1 MTAQPRDDPGKPRAV
16 RAPDYWRRRTVTP
29 FVLMPAAWLTALAGA
44 LRQRL
49 VRPWRAP
56 VPVVCAGNL
65 VAGGAGKT
73 PLALALGDR
82 LKASGVA
89 VHFLT
94 RGYGG
99 REAGPLRVEPQ
110 RHTFRE
116 VGDEALL
123 LARLAPTWVARDR
136 RRGAAAA
143 AAAGAD
149 LLVMDDGFQNPSL
162 EKDLS
167 FVAIDGGY
175 GFGNRLVLPA
185 GPLREPVARGLARAD
200 AAVMIGADRAELR
213 GRLPRN
219 LPVLEAQLVPG
230 PEGELLAG
238 RSLVAFAGIGRPDKF
253 FQTLNALGAELVEA
267 VPFPDHHVYK
277 PDDIMWLAEIAATLG
292 TRPVTTLKDF
302 VRLPEEAKP
311 MIDTLSVTLEFTDEA
326 ALDAL
331 LARVLAG

>member
-1 MTAQPRDDPGKPRAV
+1 M

-29 FVLMPAAWLTALAGA
+29 FVLLPAGWIVSLAGA

-49 VRPWRAP
+49 ARPWRAP

-73 PLALALGDR
+73 PLALALAER
-82 LKASGVA
+82 LMASGVA

-99 REAGPLRVEPQ
+99 SAAGPLRVEPS
-110 RHTFRE
+110 RHGFRE

-136 RRGAAAA
+136 RAGAAAA

-149 LLVMDDGFQNPSL
+149 ILVMDDGFQNPAL
-162 EKDLS
+162 VKDLS
-167 FVAIDGGY
+167 VLAIDGGY
-175 GFGNRLVLPA
+175 GFGNGLVLPA
-185 GPLREPVARGLARAD
+185 GPLREPVARGAARAE
-200 AAVMIGADRAELR
+200 AAVMIGPDRTEAR
-213 GRLPRN
+213 ARLPRD
-219 LPVLEAQLVPG
+219 LPVLAARFEPG

-238 RSLVAFAGIGRPDKF
+238 KSLVAFAGIGRPDKLF
-253 FQTLNALGAELVEA
+253 ETLTGLGAELVEA
-267 VPFPDHHVYK
+267 APFPDHHVYT
-277 PDDIMWLAEIAATLG
+277 PDDIMWMVEIAATLG
-292 TRPVTTLKDF
+292 SRPVTTLKDF
-302 VRLPEEAKP
+302 VRLPEEAKA
-311 MIDTLSVTLEFTDEA
+311 MVDTLSVTLEFADPA

-331 LARVLAG
+331 LARVLEG

>member
-1 MTAQPRDDPGKPRAV
+1 M

-29 FVLMPAAWLTALAGA
+29 FLLLPASWLYSMAGLLRHRLAK
-44 LRQRL
+44 
-49 VRPWRAP
+49 PWRAP
-56 VPVVCAGNL
+56 IPVVCAGNL

-99 REAGPLRVEPQ
+99 SEAGPIRVEPK
-110 RHTFRE
+110 RHSFRD

-136 RRGAAAA
+136 RAGAVAAKE
-143 AAAGAD
+143 AGAD
-149 LLVMDDGFQNPSL
+149 IIVMDDGFQNPSL
-162 EKDLS
+162 VKDLS
-167 FVAIDGGY
+167 FVVIDGGY
-175 GFGNRLVLPA
+175 GFGNGLVLPS
-185 GPLREPVARGLARAD
+185 GPLREPIARGLARAD
-200 AAVMIGADRAELR
+200 AVVMIDEDRTGARSHLTHDLPFLAA
-213 GRLPRN
+213 RL
-219 LPVLEAQLVPG
+219 EPG

-238 RSLVAFAGIGRPDKF
+238 KSLVAFAGIGRPDKF
-253 FQTLNALGAELVEA
+253 FATLKSLGAELVEA
-267 VPFPDHHVYK
+267 VPYPDHHVYK
-277 PDDIMWLAEIAATLG
+277 PDDIMWMAEIAATLG

-302 VRLPEEAKP
+302 VRLPDDAKP
-311 MIDTLSVTLEFTDEA
+311 MIDTLSVTLEFADLA

-331 LARVLAG
+331 LARVLEGS

>member
-1 MTAQPRDDPGKPRAV
+1 M
-16 RAPDYWRRRTVTP
+16 TP
-29 FVLMPAAWLTALAGA
+29 FVLLPASWITSLVGA

-49 VRPWRAP
+49 ARPWRAP

-99 REAGPLRVEPQ
+99 REAGPLRVLPKE
-110 RHTFRE
+110 HTFRE

-123 LARLAPTWVARDR
+123 LAQLAPTWVARDR
-136 RRGAAAA
+136 RQGAAAA
-143 AAAGAD
+143 VEAGAD
-149 LLVMDDGFQNPSL
+149 ILVMDDGFQNPSL

-167 FVAIDGGY
+167 FIAVDGAY
-175 GFGNRLVLPA
+175 GFGNALVLPA
-185 GPLREPVARGLARAD
+185 GPLREPVARGAVRAA
-200 AAVMIGADRAELR
+200 AAVLIGPDRAEVR
-213 GRLPRN
+213 ARLPRD
-219 LPVLEAQLVPG
+219 LPILEARLAPG

-238 RSLVAFAGIGRPDKF
+238 QPRIAFAGIGRPGKF
-253 FQTLNALGAELVEA
+253 FETLTALGVELVEA
-267 VPFPDHHVYK
+267 VPFPDHHVYT
-277 PDDIMWLAEIAATLG
+277 PDDIMWMAEIAATLG
-292 TRPVTTLKDF
+292 TKPITTLKDF
-302 VRLPEEAKP
+302 VRLPDEAKP
-311 MIDTLSVTLEFTDEA
+311 MIDTLSVTLEFSDLA

-331 LARVLAG
+331 LARVLEGEASI

>member
-1 MTAQPRDDPGKPRAV
+1 V

-29 FVLMPAAWLTALAGA
+29 FVLLPASWLVALAGA
-44 LRQRL
+44 LRQRFA
-49 VRPWRAP
+49 RPWRAP

-82 LKASGVA
+82 LKASGVE

-99 REAGPLRVEPQ
+99 SEAGPLRVEPK

-136 RRGAAAA
+136 RAGAAAA
-143 AAAGAD
+143 HQAGAQII
-149 LLVMDDGFQNPSL
+149 VMDDGFQNPSL
-162 EKDLS
+162 VKDLS
-167 FVAIDGGY
+167 FIAVDAGY
-175 GFGNRLVLPA
+175 GFGNGLVLPA
-185 GPLREPVARGLARAD
+185 GPLREPIERGLARAD
-200 AAVMIGADRAELR
+200 AVVLIGDDRGAVRA
-213 GRLPRN
+213 RLTRE
-219 LPVLEAQLVPG
+219 LPVLQARLEPG

-238 RSLVAFAGIGRPDKF
+238 KPIVAFAGIGRPDKF
-253 FQTLNALGAELVEA
+253 FATLKALGAELVEA
-267 VPFPDHHVYK
+267 VPFPDHHVYG
-277 PDDIMWLAEIAATLG
+277 PDDLMWMAEIAATLG

-302 VRLPEEAKP
+302 VRLPEEARP
-311 MIDTLSVTLEFTDEA
+311 MIDTLSVTLEFDDPV
-326 ALDAL
+326 ALDKM
-331 LARVLAG
+331 LARVLTGG